1 MQINP
6 RVTAAFA
13 ILVAAAAGTV
23 AAHYEGYKA
32 RAYHDVAHVVTACR
46 GHTGA
51 DVQLGRVYSPEQCDK
66 WFQED
71 MQKAAAGVFRCVRAP
86 MSVNEAAAF
95 ADFAYNE
102 GIGTF
107 CKSSM
112 ARRANSGDPVGA
124 CDALFMYTA
133 VYTYKWDPK
142 KKIRVITGKK
152 ILRGLVLRREAERT
166 LCLTPP

>member
-23 AAHYEGYKA
+23 AAHYEGYRA
-32 RAYHDVAHVVTACR
+32 HAYHDVANVVTACR

-51 DVQLGRVYSPEQCDK
+51 DVQLGRVYSPAQCNK

-71 MQKAAAGVFRCVRAP
+71 LQKAAAGVFRCVVAP
-86 MSVNEAAAF
+86 ISVNEAGAF
-95 ADFAYNE
+95 TDLAYNI
-102 GIGTF
+102 GITAF
-107 CKSSM
+107 CRSSI
-112 ARRANSGDPVGA
+112 ARKANAGDRVGA
-124 CDALFMYTA
+124 CNALSLY
-133 VYTYKWDPK
+133 VYAGG
-142 KKIRVITGKK
+142 RVMP
-152 ILRGLVLRREAERT
+152 GLVRRRAAERK